1 MRHPAPSPL
10 GETSRRPLYNEGVG
24 GNVFRKQS
32 TTLVAK
38 ALTTLILG
46 LSVFAGAAVANP
58 QGELVRAHSAFHQA
72 LRGGDASALDRLLD
86 EHFTWT
92 HTDGLVQS
100 KSDLVEKVRGGKL
113 RYSELSTDQETFNEY
128 AKAAVITGHSRRRYA
143 DATKPFELRYTL
155 TFVKVG
161 REWKIAAYH
170 TTIFAPSAG
179 QPLQVRLG
187 YPRDAKLLI
196 LNADDLAVSHSED
209 VASFGALDQKRITSA
224 TVMVPCP
231 WFTEVAAYAKAHP
244 EADLGLHLTLT
255 AEWET
260 YRWGPIASR
269 SLVTSLVG
277 ADGNFYASTEDVAK
291 HAKLDEVETEIR
303 AQIERAKAMG
313 LEPTHL
319 DAHMHA
325 LYVTPELFGVFLK
338 VAREYKLPI
347 RMARNDQPFQSVLPL
362 MAPGDPIPDAIFSP
376 GEDIL
381 ATGWTD
387 YYVNLIKNLQPGVTE
402 VFVHLAHDDA
412 ETQAIM
418 VNHLDWGAAWRQREL
433 EAISSP
439 EFRKALE
446 DNHVILIGWRDIK
459 KLL

>member
-1 MRHPAPSPL
+1 MLCDAAKGMS
-10 GETSRRPLYNEGVG
+10 ERR
-24 GNVFRKQS
+24 S
-32 TTLVAK
+32 SIAAAK
-38 ALTTLILG
+38 ALTPLIFALWA
-46 LSVFAGAAVANP
+46 FAGQAIAQP
-58 QGELVRAHSAFHQA
+58 RPELVRAHSAFHQA
-72 LRGGDASALDRLLD
+72 LREADASALDRLLD
-86 EHFTWT
+86 GHFTWT
-92 HTDGLVQS
+92 HTDGLVQT
-100 KSDLVEKVRGGKL
+100 KSELVEKIRGGKL
-113 RYSELSTDQETFNEY
+113 RYAELSTDQEIFNEY
-128 AKAAVITGHSRRRYA
+128 AKAAVVTGHSKRLYA
-143 DATKPFELRYTL
+143 AATKPFELRYTL

-161 REWKIAAYH
+161 REWKVAAYH
-170 TTIFAPSAG
+170 TTIFTPGVG

-187 YPRDAKLLI
+187 HPRDAKLLI

-209 VASFGALDQKRITSA
+209 VASFAALDQKLITSA

-269 SLVTSLVG
+269 ALVPSLVG
-277 ADGNFYASTEDVAK
+277 ADGNFYASTDEVAE
-291 HAKLDEVETEIR
+291 HAKLDQVEDEIR
-303 AQIERAKAMG
+303 AQIERARSMG
-313 LEPTHL
+313 LEPSHL
-319 DAHMHA
+319 DAHMHT
-325 LYVTPELFGVFLK
+325 LYRTPELFGVFLK

-347 RMARNDQPFQSVLPL
+347 RMARNDQPFQSMLPL
-362 MAPGDPIPDAIFSP
+362 MAPGDPIPDAIYSP
-376 GEDIL
+376 GEDVP
-381 ATGWTD
+381 ASGWTD

-402 VFVHLAHDDA
+402 VFVHLAHDNA

-418 VNHLDWGAAWRQREL
+418 VNHPDWGAAWRQREL

>member
-1 MRHPAPSPL
+1 
-10 GETSRRPLYNEGVG
+10 
-24 GNVFRKQS
+24 VFRKLS
-32 TTLVAK
+32 ATLVAK
-38 ALTTLILG
+38 ALTNLILG
-46 LSVFAGAAVANP
+46 LLVFAGAADADR

-72 LRGGDASALDRLLD
+72 LREADASALDRLLD

-100 KSDLVEKVRGGKL
+100 KSELAEEIRSGKL
-113 RYSELSTDQETFNEY
+113 RYAELSTDQETFNEY
-128 AKAAVITGHSRRRYA
+128 ARAAVVTGHSRRRYA

-155 TFVKVG
+155 AFVKVG
-161 REWKIAAYH
+161 REWKVAAYH
-170 TTIFAPSAG
+170 TTILTPGVG

-209 VASFGALDQKRITSA
+209 VASFAALDQKLITSA

-269 SLVTSLVG
+269 ALVPSLVG
-277 ADGNFYASTEDVAK
+277 ADGNFYASPEDVAK
-291 HAKLDEVETEIR
+291 HAKLNEVETEIR

-313 LEPTHL
+313 IEPTHL
-319 DAHMHA
+319 DAHMHT
-325 LYVTPELFGVFLK
+325 LYTTPELFGIFLK

-347 RMARNDQPFQSVLPL
+347 RMARNDQPFQAMLPL

-376 GEDIL
+376 GEDVP
-381 ATGWTD
+381 ASGWTD

-402 VFVHLAHDDA
+402 VFLHLAHDDA

-418 VNHLDWGAAWRQREL
+418 VNHPDWGAAWRQREL
-433 EAISSP
+433 DTISGP
-439 EFRKALE
+439 EFRKALK

>member
-1 MRHPAPSPL
+1 MFEKRNS
-10 GETSRRPLYNEGVG
+10 TG
-24 GNVFRKQS
+24 GF
-32 TTLVAK
+32 K
-38 ALTTLILG
+38 ALPALIFVLWA
-46 LSVFAGAAVANP
+46 FAGAAIAHP
-58 QGELVRAHSAFHQA
+58 RSELLRAHTAFHEA
-72 LRGGDASALDRLLD
+72 LRDADASVLDRLLD

-100 KSDLVEKVRGGKL
+100 KSDLLGKVRAGKL

-128 AKAAVITGHSRRRYA
+128 AKAAVVTGHSKRRYA
-143 DATKPFELRYTL
+143 EAAKAFELRYTL
-155 TFVKVG
+155 TLVKTG
-161 REWKIAAYH
+161 RDWKVAAYH
-170 TTIFAPSAG
+170 TTIFTPGAG

-187 YPRDAKLLI
+187 YPPDAKLLI

-209 VASFGALDQKRITSA
+209 TASFAALDQKLVTSA

-244 EADLGLHLTLT
+244 E
-255 AEWET
+255 T

-269 SLVTSLVG
+269 ALVTSLVG
-277 ADGNFYASTEDVAK
+277 PDGNFYASPDEVAA
-291 HAKLDEVETEIR
+291 HAKLNEVETEIR

-313 LEPTHL
+313 IEPSHL

-325 LYVTPELFGVFLK
+325 LYRTPELFGVLLK

-347 RMARNDQPFQSVLPL
+347 RMARNDELFQPLLPL

-376 GEDIL
+376 GEDVS
-381 ATGWTD
+381 ASGWNA

-402 VFVHLAHDDA
+402 IFVHLAHDDA

-418 VNHLDWGAAWRQREL
+418 INHPDWGAAWREREL
-433 EAISSP
+433 AAVSSP

-446 DNHVILIGWRDIK
+446 DNHVVLIGWRDIK